1 MKAEFHLRVQ
11 IPSQA
16 DLTYHFSWNAGHI
29 SNTTLGSLESLRSYL
44 HDLKL

>member
-1 MKAEFHLRVQ
+1 MKAEFGLKVQ

-16 DLTYHFSWNAGHI
+16 DMTYHFSWKAGHI
-29 SNTTLGSLESLRSYL
+29 SNTSLGSLESLRSYL